1 VASRRSGNF
10 QDSRLATRFRTLLD
24 RLWRGIGQSK
34 TRDAKGHSSHGS
46 ADPVLNPGCLSV
58 NVLLSLEWGNAME
71 DENIKASTALGTRRP
86 RQGEAFWGEM
96 VTTWK
101 ASGIGAR
108 RFCREQ
114 GLAVS
119 TFSLWCK
126 KLSGPVKERKQPF
139 SVTADA
145 AFIVSKLNAELA
157 SRGPSVATPTADA
170 SPSRDRVTLSL
181 AGVRIELSGVHAE
194 RIVRFVLGQLGGG
207 RC

>member
-1 VASRRSGNF
+1 
-10 QDSRLATRFRTLLD
+10 
-24 RLWRGIGQSK
+24 
-34 TRDAKGHSSHGS
+34 
-46 ADPVLNPGCLSV
+46 
-58 NVLLSLEWGNAME
+58 ME
-71 DENIKASTALGTRRP
+71 DENIKAATAMGTRRP

-101 ASGIGAR
+101 ASGVGAR

-119 TFSLWCK
+119 TFSLWRK
-126 KLSGPVKERKQPF
+126 KLSSPVREIKQPLA
-139 SVTADA
+139 VTADA
-145 AFIVSKLNAELA
+145 AFIMSPPDAC
-157 SRGPSVATPTADA
+157 ATPLSAGAQATLDA
-170 SPSRDRVTLSL
+170 SCSRDRVVLSL

>member
-1 VASRRSGNF
+1 
-10 QDSRLATRFRTLLD
+10 
-24 RLWRGIGQSK
+24 
-34 TRDAKGHSSHGS
+34 
-46 ADPVLNPGCLSV
+46 
-58 NVLLSLEWGNAME
+58 ME
-71 DENIKASTALGTRRP
+71 DENIKAATAMGARRP

-96 VTTWK
+96 VTAWK
-101 ASGIGAR
+101 AGGIGAR

-119 TFSLWCK
+119 TFSLWRR
-126 KLSGPVKERKQPF
+126 KLSSPVKETRKPLA
-139 SVTADA
+139 VTADA
-145 AFIVSKLNAELA
+145 AFIVSDPDAGLA
-157 SRGPSVATPTADA
+157 PRGASVATPAADA

>member
-1 VASRRSGNF
+1 
-10 QDSRLATRFRTLLD
+10 
-24 RLWRGIGQSK
+24 
-34 TRDAKGHSSHGS
+34 
-46 ADPVLNPGCLSV
+46 V
-58 NVLLSLEWGNAME
+58 NVLLSRERGNAME
-71 DENIKASTALGTRRP
+71 DENSKAATAMGTRRP

-119 TFSLWCK
+119 TFSLWRK
-126 KLSGPVKERKQPF
+126 KLSSPVKESRQPLA
-139 SVTADA
+139 VTADA
-145 AFIVSKLNAELA
+145 AFIVSHLDGEL
-157 SRGPSVATPTADA
+157 GPRESSVATPATDA
-170 SPSRDRVTLSL
+170 SLARDRVTLSL
-181 AGVRIELSGVHAE
+181 AGVRIELSGIHAE

>member
-1 VASRRSGNF
+1 
-10 QDSRLATRFRTLLD
+10 
-24 RLWRGIGQSK
+24 
-34 TRDAKGHSSHGS
+34 
-46 ADPVLNPGCLSV
+46 
-58 NVLLSLEWGNAME
+58 ME
-71 DENIKASTALGTRRP
+71 DENIKAATAMGTRRP

-119 TFSLWCK
+119 TFSLWRK
-126 KLSGPVKERKQPF
+126 KLSSPVKEIKRPLA
-139 SVTADA
+139 VTADA
-145 AFIVSKLNAELA
+145 AFIVANSDVELA
-157 SRGPSVATPTADA
+157 PRGPSVATPAADA
-170 SPSRDRVTLSL
+170 SPPRDRVTLSL

>member
-1 VASRRSGNF
+1 
-10 QDSRLATRFRTLLD
+10 
-24 RLWRGIGQSK
+24 
-34 TRDAKGHSSHGS
+34 
-46 ADPVLNPGCLSV
+46 
-58 NVLLSLEWGNAME
+58 ME
-71 DENIKASTALGTRRP
+71 DENIEAATAMGTRRP

-119 TFSLWCK
+119 TFSLWRK
-126 KLSGPVKERKQPF
+126 KLSSPVREIKQPLV
-139 SVTADA
+139 VTADA
-145 AFIVSKLNAELA
+145 AFIVSNLDGELA
-157 SRGPSVATPTADA
+157 SSRPPAATPAADV
-170 SPSRDRVTLSL
+170 SPSRDGVTLSL
-181 AGVRIELSGVHAE
+181 VGVRIELSGVHAE

>member
-1 VASRRSGNF
+1 LS
-10 QDSRLATRFRTLLD
+10 FREND
-24 RLWRGIGQSK
+24 
-34 TRDAKGHSSHGS
+34 
-46 ADPVLNPGCLSV
+46 
-58 NVLLSLEWGNAME
+58 GNAME
-71 DENIKASTALGTRRP
+71 DENIKAATAMGTRRP

-119 TFSLWCK
+119 TFSLWRK
-126 KLSGPVKERKQPF
+126 KLSGCVKENKPPLA
-139 SVTADA
+139 VTADA
-145 AFIVSKLNAELA
+145 AFIASNLDGELA
-157 SRGPSVATPTADA
+157 PQTPALALPAADA

>member
-1 VASRRSGNF
+1 
-10 QDSRLATRFRTLLD
+10 
-24 RLWRGIGQSK
+24 
-34 TRDAKGHSSHGS
+34 
-46 ADPVLNPGCLSV
+46 
-58 NVLLSLEWGNAME
+58 ME
-71 DENIKASTALGTRRP
+71 DENIEAATAMGTRRP

-119 TFSLWCK
+119 TFSLWRK
-126 KLSGPVKERKQPF
+126 KLSSPVREIKQPLA
-139 SVTADA
+139 VTADA
-145 AFIVSKLNAELA
+145 AFIVSNLDGELA
-157 SRGPSVATPTADA
+157 SSRPPVATPGADV
-170 SPSRDRVTLSL
+170 SPSRDGVTLSL